1 MIQQHLITIK
11 DSIYNFLHD
20 IYISEIYKFKGKIMN
35 TNNGIWRLTSIK
47 LLTDVYQQFR
57 SKNKIENM
65 TLQKLVNRS
74 MWLFLNDESFK
85 EKISQTKDLRENYK
99 KGY

>member
-1 MIQQHLITIK
+1 LIIIK
-11 DSIYNFLHD
+11 NSILQFLRD
-20 IYISEIYKFKGKIMN
+20 IYISKIYKFKGKIMN

-47 LLTDVYQQFR
+47 LLTDVYRQFR
-57 SKNKIENM
+57 SKNKIDNM

-74 MWLFLNDESFK
+74 MWLFLNDDTFK
-85 EKISQTKDLRENYK
+85 EKISQTTNLRENYK